1 MEEKAPGDMAGG
13 RCLTGAGEGCATPVK
28 IYNRRVYLIEL
39 ELI

>member
-1 MEEKAPGDMAGG
+1 MEEKAPGDIAGG
-13 RCLTGAGEGCATPVK
+13 RCLTAAGEGCVTPGE